1 MANAR
6 LKKRKKKVRLTL
18 AGKFVVGI
26 SVLAIVASVLTVTGL
41 LLLNTQ
47 ILSGGEKFS
56 PIKTPGH
63 IQDKVS
69 TFLVLGISDDESER
83 ESTALTDTILLA
95 QVDFEKE
102 KVSILQI
109 PRDTYVGGEVTP
121 TGKINAIYN
130 RSDKWDYHGLE
141 GLTQK
146 IHEMFQIEIDHYV
159 TMKMDGFADIVD
171 SIGGVPMDVPVD
183 MELNGT
189 VVKAGPQVLNGE
201 QAIAVVRT
209 RNVYS
214 NQDLGRIETQRA
226 FLSAFA
232 NQCLSLGPSQMVSL
246 IPKCFE
252 SVNTD
257 LTALEAVD
265 YYKEVKDFDLSNV
278 SIMTVPGVSTRH
290 GDQDVYS
297 VYPNHTA
304 KMLNDYFRPYS
315 DPVDASQL
323 QILALEEEP
332 PLEDSDDGSNIGT
345 LNQY

>member
-1 MANAR
+1 MANAK

-18 AGKFVVGI
+18 AGKLVVGV

-41 LLLNTQ
+41 LLLNSQ
-47 ILSGGEKFS
+47 ILGGENFS
-56 PIKTPGH
+56 PIQTPGH
-63 IQDKVS
+63 IRDKVN
-69 TFLVLGISDDESER
+69 TFLVVGISDDESER

-95 QVDFEKE
+95 QIDFEKN

-130 RSDKWDYHGLE
+130 RNEEWDYHGLA
-141 GLTQK
+141 GLSQK

-171 SIGGVPMDVPVD
+171 SIGGVPMNVPVD

-189 VVKAGPQVLNGE
+189 VVKAGQQTLNGK

-214 NQDLGRIETQRA
+214 NGDLGRIETQRA

-232 NQCLSLGPSQMVSL
+232 NQCLNLGTAQMMGL

-257 LTALEAVD
+257 LTAMDAVE
-265 YYKEVKDFDLSNV
+265 YYKAVKDLDLSNV
-278 SIMTVPGVSTRH
+278 SVMTVPGEAASY
-290 GDQDVYS
+290 GDQSVYS
-297 VYPNHTA
+297 VYPEHTA
-304 KMLNDYFRPYS
+304 QMLNQYFRPYS
-315 DPVDASQL
+315 DSVPASQL
-323 QILALEEEP
+323 QILTLVDEPSLET
-332 PLEDSDDGSNIGT
+332 SDDGSNIGT